1 MKFLKNEEI
10 NAIKEFIRKENVRL
24 LQKYFFTKDLNE
36 KISILKEIKDNNEY
50 LYVNEKIKGATR

>member
-36 KISILKEIKDNNEY
+36 KINILKEIKDNNEY
-50 LYVNEKIKGATR
+50 LYINEKIKGATR